1 VTSDNEEPTQVIPEG
16 DLVEQPEVVEPV
28 QPPEPS
34 PEYKGLQRSL
44 QKTQDELET
53 TRKELGELRQRPQAQ
68 TQGGYDP
75 VQAAVQSY
83 WNQVYTAKVQA
94 GGDEAQARELANA
107 YAEAYRSQLN
117 LQARVEEDGR
127 REEARRAKDYADRLT
142 TEMHELATDTG
153 VDPNDSDLDYG
164 DGSSADA
171 TDRMRRFRQSLKWVR
186 SKTVAQA
193 PVAAQRAPDRSAAR
207 VDRQEPTGTPGKPD
221 AEAKVRAFEKLNA
234 DINSGAVKPNKYV
247 YADLKKLRDEAIAAG
262 AVF

>member
-1 VTSDNEEPTQVIPEG
+1 MTTDNEELTQVIPEG
-16 DLVEQPEVVEPV
+16 DPAEQPEVEV

-44 QKTQDELET
+44 QKTQDELTT
-53 TRKELGELRQRPQAQ
+53 TRKELDELRQRPQAQ
-68 TQGGYDP
+68 TQVGIDP
-75 VQAAVQSY
+75 TQAALNAY
-83 WNQVYTAKVQA
+83 WSQVYTMKINE
-94 GGDEAQARELANA
+94 GKDEVTARELATA
-107 YAEAYRSQLN
+107 HTEVQRTQYIAQQREQEV
-117 LQARVEEDGR
+117 ARQD
-127 REEARRAKDYADRLT
+127 EARRAKDYADRLT

-164 DGSSADA
+164 DGSSVDA

-186 SKTVAQA
+186 SKATAQA
-193 PVAAQRAPDRSAAR
+193 PVAAQRAPDRSGAR

-221 AEAKVRAFEKLNA
+221 AEAKKRAFEKLND

-247 YADLKKLRDEAIAAG
+247 YADLKRLKDEATAAG